1 MSEQSFE
8 SFFDRT
14 DTFEFAKNEEKLAKQ
29 NFFRA
34 FLFQKTV
41 LQTSEING
49 YILLKV
55 NTKLPEGKIFL
66 RIETSI
72 TKNLDANLK
81 TNKASDQLDKLKA
94 GFKKSKN
101 ADHPTGTSNSM
112 VLTWR
117 KLSEFPS
124 LGPKVSDKEKNPVL
138 EFDRQALP
146 KLRNTY
152 IEKQNSAIPKQLVR
166 STVISPPIYEF
177 EIFKLEKSIEKMTF
191 MVLPFRI
198 SLDGKVPI
206 STNQG
211 LLDFVESVPGRVES
225 KQRKLVPLEIGNVF
239 NRQAGNT
246 SAKLENLQSQYFNE
260 SELERKNAFSIMKRV
275 ASEHQGTLTEGS
287 GEFVSIEN
295 TLIAYYVTSSTFTEG
310 QVRAKE
316 NPEERFK
323 IYETKENF
331 CQARIDLTVLPDFL
345 KMNLSNCTEQI
356 TVSVMNKSITVKREA
371 PNKLE
376 IKDAP
381 LLRDSKTFVQK
392 ETMNM
397 NKPAGSNLLVKENTL
412 NPVSLYD
419 KMSREDMAAAQKNKS
434 SLKSSLTKN
443 LSQSSFKPPKDP
455 PKKPDA
461 KKKPVGCARYVERF
475 KKFFL
480 KKPAKSF
487 GMAVSLDKTC
497 FSNLDSTLNF
507 VIQFDYDLVDSFQGL
522 DAIICS
528 RMQYKL
534 EDAAEEVTVERILI
548 HESFVLSK
556 RMPQKRKPFFL
567 RSRLDEEEADPQP
580 RASAYL
586 EHQEPEV
593 MEFLNKINISE
604 ITSKYQSINM
614 PSFKLEFFIE
624 FFASPAD
631 EHFSHKLMSCKIHFV
646 NVPFDYMIYSREHI
660 SFLFESLESACKLN
674 ENCVML
680 PYANI
685 NLSADYD
692 TDFEPDLEQR
702 DLV

>member
-1 MSEQSFE
+1 MSEHSFN

-34 FLFQKTV
+34 FLFQNTV
-41 LQTSEING
+41 LQSSEING

-55 NTKLPEGKIFL
+55 NKKLPEGKIFL
-66 RIETSI
+66 RIETSV
-72 TKNLDANLK
+72 TKNLDSNLK
-81 TNKASDQLDKLKA
+81 NNKASDQLDKLKA

-101 ADHPTGTSNSM
+101 QEHPAGASNSM

-124 LGPKVSDKEKNPVL
+124 MGPKLSDKEKNPVL

-152 IEKQNSAIPKQLVR
+152 IEKQKSTIPKQLFR

-206 STNQG
+206 TTSQS
-211 LLDFVESVPGRVES
+211 LLDFLETVPGRVEN
-225 KQRKLVPLEIGNVF
+225 KQKKLLPLEIGNVF
-239 NRQAGNT
+239 NRQAANT
-246 SAKLENLQSQYFNE
+246 VAKLDNIQSQHFNE
-260 SELERKNAFSIMKRV
+260 SDVERKNALSLLKRV
-275 ASEHQGTLTEGS
+275 TTEHQGTQIETS
-287 GEFVSIEN
+287 GEFVSIQN

-331 CQARIDLTVLPDFL
+331 CQARIDLTVLPDYL
-345 KMNLSNCTEQI
+345 KLNLRNCTEQI
-356 TVSVMNKSITVKREA
+356 NVSVLNKTITISKET
-371 PNKLE
+371 PSKLE
-376 IKDAP
+376 IKDPP
-381 LLRDSKTFVQK
+381 LHNSKTFVQTDNPGK
-392 ETMNM
+392 PSSGNM
-397 NKPAGSNLLVKENTL
+397 VFKENTM
-412 NPVSLYD
+412 NPISLYD
-419 KMSREDMAAAQKNKS
+419 KMSREDPAAAQKASKNGFRT
-434 SLKSSLTKN
+434 SLTRN
-443 LSQSSFKPPKDP
+443 LTQPSLRPREQ
-455 PKKPDA
+455 PKKPEP
-461 KKKPVGCARYVERF
+461 KKKASGCRAYVERLKSIFF
-475 KKFFL
+475 KN
-480 KKPAKSF
+480 PAQNY
-487 GMAVSLDKTC
+487 GMSVSLDKTS

-534 EDAAEEVTVERILI
+534 EDADEVTIERILI
-548 HESFVLSK
+548 HEYFALSK
-556 RMPQKRKPFFL
+556 RMPRKRKPAFVK
-567 RSRLDEEEADPQP
+567 SRLEEEEAEAPP
-580 RASAYL
+580 RASQYL

-604 ITSKYQSINM
+604 ITTKYQSINM

-624 FFASPAD
+624 FYASPAD
-631 EHFSHKLMSCKIHFV
+631 EHFCHKLMSSKINFL
-646 NVPFDYMIYSREHI
+646 NIPFDYMIYSREHI

-680 PYANI
+680 PYGNI
-685 NLSADYD
+685 NLSADYE
-692 TDFEPDLEQR
+692 TEFEQDNEPREPI
-702 DLV
+702 